1 MKLPQ
6 NITKRHLTQAAEK
19 IIKEGIPENGHSST
33 YDVYFKGQFLPPKL
47 IVAYANIFANGDEL
61 DRNLFEG
68 GIGTD
73 CFKLLEANGFTIME
87 KNGYS
92 KELMKFLAQAE
103 TADLRTSPF
112 RNEYL
117 GVKVKVSFGQGFPA
131 RIPWI
136 SFLGENQRT
145 SEGIYPGYLFY
156 KSVNKLILS
165 YCVSETNQ
173 PNVDWKLPDSAETI
187 AAYFNEHGLGRPER
201 YGDSFVYTVYDVRSL
216 PSATELDKD
225 LKAILQYYKDVLSGA
240 PGVSPVIEKFDHKAF
255 SSIVKEVGLHI
266 NEKLITRFIA
276 SLCTK
281 PFVILTGLS
290 GSGKT
295 KLAQAFAKWIC
306 ESEDQYKLIPV
317 GADWT
322 NQEPLLGYPNAL
334 EPGKYVLPD
343 NGVLNLILEASKG
356 ENRNKPFFIILDEM
370 NLSHVER
377 YFADFLSA
385 MESGEEVPLHS
396 GVNWKDEVPS
406 AILLPSNLFIV
417 GTVNIDET
425 TYMFSPKVLDRASVI
440 EFRISQD
447 EMIQYLHG
455 NKRLKFED
463 LNGLGAKMSKAF
475 LNVAN
480 DRDIEPINSDILTQ
494 ALMDF
499 FKELKIIG
507 AEFGYRSASEIYR
520 YAAVASS
527 LNPEW
532 KLADIIDSSIMQKLL
547 PKVHGSRRKME
558 PVLKTLGALCLSN
571 GKNIDDIFNRKTVIQ
586 FSDPTISKYPL
597 SLEKIDCMYRGLIN
611 NGFTSY
617 TEV

>member
-1 MKLPQ
+1 MALPQ
-6 NITKRHLTQAAEK
+6 NITKHHLTQAAER
-19 IIKEGIPENGHSST
+19 IIKEGIPKRANSKK
-33 YDVYFKGQFLPPKL
+33 YDVSYKDKLLPSKL
-47 IVAYANIFANGDEL
+47 IVSYANLYANGEEL
-61 DRNLFEG
+61 DRARLNG
-68 GIGTD
+68 GLKNECI
-73 CFKLLEANGFTIME
+73 KLLENNGFTIME
-87 KNGYS
+87 KSGYS
-92 KELMKFLAQAE
+92 KELVKFLAQAQ
-103 TADLRTSPF
+103 TKNLKTLSF

-117 GVKVKVSFGQGFPA
+117 GIRVKVSFGQGFPA

-136 SFLGENQRT
+136 SFLGKNQRT

-165 YCVSETNQ
+165 YCVSETKQ
-173 PNVDWKLPDSAETI
+173 PSVNWKLPDSATTI
-187 AAYFNEHGLGRPER
+187 AAYFKEHDLGKAER
-201 YGDSFVYTVYDVRSL
+201 YGNSFVYKVYDVESL
-216 PSATELDKD
+216 PSETELDKD
-225 LKAILQYYKDVLSGA
+225 LKTILQFYKEVLETPHVG
-240 PGVSPVIEKFDHKAF
+240 PIMEKFDYKAF
-255 SSIVKEVGLHI
+255 SNAVKEVGLRV
-266 NEKLITRFIA
+266 NEKLIMRFIA

-306 ESEDQYKLIPV
+306 ESEAQYKLIPV

-322 NQEPLLGYPNAL
+322 NREPLLGYPNAL

-343 NGVLNLILEASKG
+343 SGVLNLILEASKD
-356 ENRNKPFFIILDEM
+356 ENRDKPFFIILDEM

-385 MESGEEVPLHS
+385 MESGEEIPLHS
-396 GVNWKDEVPS
+396 GLNWQDEVPS
-406 AILLPSNLFIV
+406 SIFLPTNLFIV

-447 EMIQYLHG
+447 EMVQYLQES
-455 NKRLKFED
+455 KRLNFEN
-463 LNGLGAKMSKAF
+463 LNGLGAEMGKAF

-480 DRDIEPINSDILTQ
+480 NWDIKPMNTDDLTQ
-494 ALMDF
+494 ALIAF
-499 FKELKIIG
+499 FAELKVIG

-520 YAAVASS
+520 FAAVASA
-527 LNPEW
+527 LNPGW
-532 KLADIIDSSIMQKLL
+532 KLADVIDSSIMQKLL

-558 PVLKTLGALCLSN
+558 PVLRTLGALCLAN
-571 GKNIDDIFNRKTVIQ
+571 GKNIDDIFNRKAAVQ

-597 SLEKIDCMYRGLIN
+597 SLEKIDCMYHGLIS